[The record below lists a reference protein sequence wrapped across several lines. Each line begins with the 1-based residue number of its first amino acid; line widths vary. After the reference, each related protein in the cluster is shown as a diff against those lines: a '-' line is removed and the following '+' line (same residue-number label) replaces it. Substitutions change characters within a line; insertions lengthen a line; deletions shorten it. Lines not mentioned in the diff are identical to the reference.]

1 MQKANRP
8 GFLDECLGLCT
19 EFDIDADYIFKF
31 DPDSNIENFGNEL
44 KSKLYRK
51 CFQVEL
57 KAILK
62 SNQASILARLFPP
75 KASYYCYRALDL
87 VERVLHREERT
98 VRSSFFR
105 NLCGASHLA
114 NCIHSQCRFC
124 KKRIGNIGHYIFDCE
139 EIEVLRNK
147 FLRSIGKQ
155 LAISNPTLFELWQDC
170 SASILDVG
178 KRQTACAILFGGNF
192 AINSDGEW
200 SLFRK
205 SHYKAFHHS
214 DRIPIL
220 TGRFLM
226 KLNTMVQNRVQ
237 LE

>member
-1 MQKANRP
+1 MN
-8 GFLDECLGLCT
+8 LCT
-19 EFDIDADYIFKF
+19 EFDIDEDYIFKF
-31 DPDSNIENFGNEL
+31 DPDSNIEDFGNEL
-44 KSKLYRK
+44 KSKLYKK
-51 CFQVEL
+51 CFQDDL
-57 KAILK
+57 KAILI

-75 KASYYCYRALDL
+75 KASYYSYRALDL
-87 VERVLHREERT
+87 VERVLHREERA

-105 NLCGASHLA
+105 NLCGSSHLS
-114 NCIHSQCRFC
+114 NCIHSRCRFC
-124 KKRIGNIGHYIFDCE
+124 KKRIRNIGHYIFECE
-139 EIEVLRNK
+139 ELEVLRNK

-155 LAISNPTLFELWQDC
+155 LAISNPTLFELWQNCRATIQDG
-170 SASILDVG
+170 A

-205 SHYKAFHHS
+205 SHYKAYHHS

-226 KLNTMVQNRVQ
+226 KLDDMVQS
-237 LE
+237 